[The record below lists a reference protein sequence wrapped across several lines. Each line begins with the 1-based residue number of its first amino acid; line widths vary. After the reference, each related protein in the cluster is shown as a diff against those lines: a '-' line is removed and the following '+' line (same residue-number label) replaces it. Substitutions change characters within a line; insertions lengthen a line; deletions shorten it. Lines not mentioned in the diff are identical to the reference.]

1 MRNLQKVMT
10 MYFVDRKKIN
20 EHLVYMKDLLKTF
33 ETLSFPENRVEF
45 LAIERIGHMLIES
58 MMDVGNMIIDGFIMR
73 DPGSFEDILD
83 ILIDE
88 KVLPNDE
95 ATALKSVVN
104 LRKSL
109 VQDYA
114 HSDIEQTYN
123 TIKKHMQELSVFP
136 VHISRYLEEELGPV
150 SAFLPE

>member
-1 MRNLQKVMT
+1 MT

-20 EHLVYMKDLLKTF
+20 EHLAYMNDLLKALK
-33 ETLSFPENRVEF
+33 EMPSPVNKVEI
-45 LAIERIGHMLIES
+45 LAVERIAHMLIES

-88 KVLPNDE
+88 KVVPNNE
-95 ATALKSVVN
+95 AVALKQVIN
-104 LRKSL
+104 LRKFL
-109 VQDYA
+109 VQEYTSADVKA
-114 HSDIEQTYN
+114 TFE
-123 TIKKHMQELSVFP
+123 TITKHQSELSAFP
-136 VHISRYLEEELGPV
+136 VHIKRYLEEELGPV

>member
-1 MRNLQKVMT
+1 

-20 EHLVYMKDLLKTF
+20 EHLVYMNELISTF
-33 ETLSFPENRVEF
+33 ETMSFPENRVEV
-45 LAIERIGHMLIES
+45 LAVERIGHMLIES

-88 KVLPNDE
+88 KVLPNEE
-95 ATALKSVVN
+95 AVSLKNVVN

-109 VQDYA
+109 VQDYPQ
-114 HSDIEQTYN
+114 SNVELTYN
-123 TIKKHMQELSVFP
+123 TIKKYIPELSAFP
-136 VHISRYLEEELGPV
+136 AHVKRYLEEELGPV

>member
-1 MRNLQKVMT
+1 

-20 EHLVYMKDLLKTF
+20 QHLTYMNNLIQSF
-33 ETLSFPENRVEF
+33 EAITYQENEIQK

-58 MMDVGNMIIDGFIMR
+58 MMDIGNMIIDGFIMR

-88 KVLPNDE
+88 KVLPE
-95 ATALKSVVN
+95 EEGKALKNVVF
-104 LRKSL
+104 LRKAL
-109 VQDYA
+109 VQEYPNADVKK
-114 HSDIEQTYN
+114 IFE
-123 TIKKHMQELSVFP
+123 TIHAFLPQLSVFP
-136 VHISRYLEEELGPV
+136 DHVTRYLEEELGPV

>member
-1 MRNLQKVMT
+1 

-20 EHLVYMKDLLKTF
+20 EHAVYMNELIKTF
-33 ETLSFPENRVEF
+33 QTVTYKEDRIQK

-58 MMDVGNMIIDGFIMR
+58 MMDIGNMIIDGFIMR

-88 KVLPNDE
+88 KVLPHE
-95 ATALKSVVN
+95 EGTSLKNVVN

-109 VQDYA
+109 VQEYPGADVKKTFETITKYLPELTAFPA
-114 HSDIEQTYN
+114 HVI
-123 TIKKHMQELSVFP
+123 
-136 VHISRYLEEELGPV
+136 RYLEEELGPV

>member
-1 MRNLQKVMT
+1 MT

-20 EHLVYMKDLLKTF
+20 EHLVYMNDLLKALK
-33 ETLSFPENRVEF
+33 EMPYPENKVEILAVERV
-45 LAIERIGHMLIES
+45 AHMLIES

-88 KVLPNDE
+88 KVVPNNE
-95 ATALKSVVN
+95 AVALKQVVN

-109 VQDYA
+109 VQEYTSADVK
-114 HSDIEQTYN
+114 ETFE
-123 TIKKHMQELSVFP
+123 TITKHLSELSAFP
-136 VHISRYLEEELGPV
+136 AHIKRYLEEELGPV

>member
-1 MRNLQKVMT
+1 MT

-20 EHLVYMKDLLKTF
+20 EHLAYMNDLLKVLK
-33 ETLSFPENRVEF
+33 EMPSPENKVEILAVERV
-45 LAIERIGHMLIES
+45 AHMLIES

-88 KVLPNDE
+88 KVVPNDE
-95 ATALKSVVN
+95 AVALKQVVN

-109 VQDYA
+109 VQEYTSADVKA
-114 HSDIEQTYN
+114 TFE
-123 TIKKHMQELSVFP
+123 TITKHQSKLSAFP
-136 VHISRYLEEELGPV
+136 VHIKRYLEEELGPV

>member
-1 MRNLQKVMT
+1 MT

-20 EHLVYMKDLLKTF
+20 EHLVYMDELIRTF
-33 ETLSFPENRVEF
+33 KELSTPANKLETLVV
-45 LAIERIGHMLIES
+45 ERIGHMLIES

-88 KVLPNDE
+88 KVIPNDE
-95 ATALKSVVN
+95 AVSLKEVVN

-109 VQDYA
+109 VQDYTSA
-114 HSDIEQTYN
+114 DSKVIFD
-123 TIKKHMQELSVFP
+123 TISSKEKELLAFP
-136 VHISRYLEEELGPV
+136 LHVKRYLEEELGPV

>member
-1 MRNLQKVMT
+1 

-20 EHLVYMKDLLKTF
+20 EHLVYMNDLLDTF
-33 ETLSFPENRVEF
+33 ETASMPEKKIEI
-45 LAIERIGHMLIES
+45 LAIERIAHMLIES

-88 KVLPNDE
+88 KVLPANE
-95 ATALKSVVN
+95 AVSLKNVVK

-109 VQDYA
+109 VQEYTSA
-114 HSDIEQTYN
+114 EVKVAYEVINKYKT
-123 TIKKHMQELSVFP
+123 ELSGFP
-136 VHISRYLEEELGPV
+136 SHIKRYLEEELGPV

>member
-1 MRNLQKVMT
+1 

-20 EHLVYMKDLLKTF
+20 EHLVYMNELISTFKTMNY
-33 ETLSFPENRVEF
+33 PENRVEV
-45 LAIERIGHMLIES
+45 LAVERIGHMLIES

-88 KVLPNDE
+88 KVLPTTE
-95 ATALKSVVN
+95 AASLKNVVN
-104 LRKSL
+104 MRKSL
-109 VQDYA
+109 VQDYP
-114 HSDIEQTYN
+114 HSDVEHTYN
-123 TIKKHMQELSVFP
+123 TINKYMHELSAFP
-136 VHISRYLEEELGPV
+136 THVKRYLEEELGPV

>member
-1 MRNLQKVMT
+1 MT
-10 MYFVDRKKIN
+10 MYFVDRNKIN
-20 EHLVYMKDLLKTF
+20 EHLVYMNDLLKTF
-33 ETLSFPENRVEF
+33 ETISFPENRIEV
-45 LAIERIGHMLIES
+45 LAAERIGHMLIES

-88 KVLPNDE
+88 KVIPEEE
-95 ATALKSVVN
+95 ALALKNVVN

-109 VQDYA
+109 VQEYP
-114 HSDIEQTYN
+114 HSDIKKTYD
-123 TIKKHMQELSVFP
+123 TIQRHLPELSGFP
-136 VHISRYLEEELGPV
+136 VHVKRYLEEELGPV

>member
-1 MRNLQKVMT
+1 

-20 EHLVYMKDLLKTF
+20 EHLVYMNELISTF
-33 ETLSFPENRVEF
+33 ETMSFPENRVEVF
-45 LAIERIGHMLIES
+45 AVERIGHLLIES

-88 KVLPNDE
+88 KVLPSNE
-95 ATALKSVVN
+95 AASLKSVVIM
-104 LRKSL
+104 RKSL
-109 VQDYA
+109 VQDYPQ
-114 HSDIEQTYN
+114 SDVEQTYN
-123 TIKKHMQELSVFP
+123 TIKKYMPELYAFP
-136 VHISRYLEEELGPV
+136 AHVKRYLEEELGPV

>member
-1 MRNLQKVMT
+1 

-20 EHLVYMKDLLKTF
+20 EHLVYMDELLNTF
-33 ETLSFPENRVEF
+33 ETASFPENRVET
-45 LAIERIGHMLIES
+45 LAIERIAHMLIES

-88 KVLPNDE
+88 KVIPSNE
-95 ATALKSVVN
+95 AESLKSVVK
-104 LRKSL
+104 LRKLL
-109 VQDYA
+109 VQDYTSA
-114 HSDIEQTYN
+114 DIKVTYDTIN
-123 TIKKHMQELSVFP
+123 TCKPELSAFP
-136 VHISRYLEEELGPV
+136 LHIKRYLEEELGPV

>member
-1 MRNLQKVMT
+1 

-20 EHLVYMKDLLKTF
+20 EHLVYMNELISTF
-33 ETLSFPENRVEF
+33 ETMPFPENRVDI
-45 LAIERIGHMLIES
+45 LAVERIGHMLIES

-88 KVLPNDE
+88 KVLPNEE
-95 ATALKSVVN
+95 AVSLKDVVN

-109 VQDYA
+109 VQDYPQA
-114 HSDIEQTYN
+114 DVEQTYK
-123 TIKKHMQELSVFP
+123 TIKRYLPELSAFP
-136 VHISRYLEEELGPV
+136 AHVKRYLEEELGPV

>member
-1 MRNLQKVMT
+1 

-20 EHLVYMKDLLKTF
+20 EHLVYMNDLLNTF
-33 ETLSFPENRVEF
+33 KEMSLPEKQLEV
-45 LAIERIGHMLIES
+45 LAVERIGHLLIES

-88 KVLPNDE
+88 KVIPHEE
-95 ATALKSVVN
+95 ALSLKQVVN

-109 VQDYA
+109 VQEYTSSNVNEIFD
-114 HSDIEQTYN
+114 
-123 TIKKHMQELSVFP
+123 TIHKHKKELEAFP
-136 VHISRYLEEELGPV
+136 LHIKRYLEEELGPV

>member
-1 MRNLQKVMT
+1 MT

-20 EHLVYMKDLLKTF
+20 EHLVYMNELISTF
-33 ETLSFPENRVEF
+33 ETMSFPENRVEV
-45 LAIERIGHMLIES
+45 LAVERIGHMLIES

-88 KVLPNDE
+88 KVLPSNE
-95 ATALKSVVN
+95 AASLKSVVIM
-104 LRKSL
+104 RKSL
-109 VQDYA
+109 VQDYPQ
-114 HSDIEQTYN
+114 SDIEQTYN
-123 TIKKHMQELSVFP
+123 TIKKYMPELSAFP
-136 VHISRYLEEELGPV
+136 THVKRYLEEELGPV

>member
-1 MRNLQKVMT
+1 

-20 EHLVYMKDLLKTF
+20 EHLVYMNDLLKTF
-33 ETLSFPENRVEF
+33 KEMSLPEERLEV
-45 LAIERIGHMLIES
+45 LALERIGHLLIES

-88 KVLPNDE
+88 KVIPNEE
-95 ATALKSVVN
+95 ALSLKQVVN

-109 VQDYA
+109 VQEYTSADVKE
-114 HSDIEQTYN
+114 IYN
-123 TIKKHMQELSVFP
+123 TLNKHLQELEAFP
-136 VHISRYLEEELGPV
+136 LHIKRYLEEELGPV

>member
-1 MRNLQKVMT
+1 

-20 EHLVYMKDLLKTF
+20 EHLGYMNELIKTF
-33 ETLSFPENRVEF
+33 KEMPFPKSQIEV
-45 LAIERIGHMLIES
+45 LALERIGHMLIES

-88 KVLPNDE
+88 KVIPNDE
-95 ATALKSVVN
+95 AAALKEVVN

-109 VQDYA
+109 VQEYTS
-114 HSDIEQTYN
+114 SDAK
-123 TIKKHMQELSVFP
+123 TIYDTIGTQMQELSAFP
-136 VHISRYLEEELGPV
+136 SRIKRYLEEELGPV

>member
-1 MRNLQKVMT
+1 

-20 EHLVYMKDLLKTF
+20 EHLVYMNELLSTF
-33 ETLSFPENRVEF
+33 ETMSIPKDRVNV
-45 LAIERIGHMLIES
+45 LAVERIGHLLIES

-88 KVLPNDE
+88 KVLPSEE
-95 ATALKSVVN
+95 AGSLKKVVN

-109 VQDYA
+109 VQDYPQA
-114 HSDIEQTYN
+114 DVEQIYK
-123 TIKKHMQELSVFP
+123 TIKRYSSELSVFSDH
-136 VHISRYLEEELGPV
+136 VKRYLENELGPV